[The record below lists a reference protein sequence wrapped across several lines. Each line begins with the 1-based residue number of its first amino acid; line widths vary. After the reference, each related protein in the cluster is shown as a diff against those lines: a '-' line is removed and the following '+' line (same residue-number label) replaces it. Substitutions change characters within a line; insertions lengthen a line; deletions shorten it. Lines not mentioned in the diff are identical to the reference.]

1 MRSGSIIH
9 CTALATLIL
18 APASQAQQPAATE
31 ESRRPVMLAGGEDV
45 DPCALGMINDP
56 PTGGEA
62 GAILVFA
69 GPSSEFEVVDT
80 LGHGD
85 RVWVC
90 DGSDDMLGIV
100 YSHDPDRD
108 CDVASPEAET
118 RPYFGPCASGW
129 VKSEWVEVIAG

>member
-1 MRSGSIIH
+1 MRSRLIVH
-9 CTALATLIL
+9 CTALTALIL
-18 APASQAQQPAATE
+18 APASQAQEQAAPE

-45 DPCALGMINDP
+45 DPCALGMIQDP
-56 PTGGEA
+56 PTGGET

-80 LGHGD
+80 LGDGNS
-85 RVWVC
+85 VWVC
-90 DGSDDMLGIV
+90 DVVGDMLGIV
-100 YSHDPDRD
+100 YSHDPDWD
-108 CDVASPEAET
+108 CDIPNPEPET